1 MHICDLKNLKMFLW
15 TDKRVCLSAKAWS
28 LLVIVCWE
36 MTGNQYL
43 KDIYYNSTK
52 TIGLFALH
60 FQEMTD
66 DLAFSFINYHPIKI
80 KKK

>member
-1 MHICDLKNLKMFLW
+1 
-15 TDKRVCLSAKAWS
+15 
-28 LLVIVCWE
+28 